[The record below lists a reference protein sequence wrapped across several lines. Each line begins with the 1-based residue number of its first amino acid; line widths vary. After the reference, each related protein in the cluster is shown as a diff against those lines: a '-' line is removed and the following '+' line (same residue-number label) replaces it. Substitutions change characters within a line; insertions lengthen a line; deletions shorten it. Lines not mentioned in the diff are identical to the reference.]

1 MSDEYN
7 PEREAILCAI
17 LSVDVSEL
25 TKRLVLCGRMIS
37 AESLL
42 YNASLLF
49 DEVDEFARETN
60 SENACRHAGYAHAA
74 LTSARAEYHRAKKSK
89 EVE

>member
-7 PEREAILCAI
+7 PEREAILIAG
-17 LSVDVSEL
+17 LSIEVSNIA
-25 TKRLVLCGRMIS
+25 TKLAKCGLLLS

-42 YNASLLF
+42 HNAAILF
-49 DEVDEFARETN
+49 DLAEDDARDSGSDIAFKKTGFAH
-60 SENACRHAGYAHAA
+60 SA
-74 LTSARAEYHRAKKSK
+74 LTAARAEYHMAKKSE